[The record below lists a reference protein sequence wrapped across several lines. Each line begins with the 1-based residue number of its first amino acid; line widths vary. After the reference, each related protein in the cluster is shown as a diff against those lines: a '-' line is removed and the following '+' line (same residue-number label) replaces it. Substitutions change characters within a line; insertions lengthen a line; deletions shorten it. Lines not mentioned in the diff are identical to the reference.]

1 MEDRTML
8 AIVTIVGVVFLTM
21 HAGHIGA
28 LVSGTNPAAPEVK
41 VTDSGTPG
49 QAGTPESPAGIG
61 TGTAETFA
69 LKSIGGQYDP
79 AVIRVK
85 QGTTVRI
92 DGDPGTLR
100 GCMAVVNIQGY
111 GISKL
116 IRQDDHVIEFTA
128 NQKGTFPMYCD
139 MGIGNGKLV
148 VE

>member
-1 MEDRTML
+1 VEERTIWV
-8 AIVTIVGVVFLTM
+8 IVIIVGAVALIT

-28 LVSGTNPAAPEVK
+28 LVSGTNSAAPGVQ
-41 VTDSGTPG
+41 VADSGTSGPMGAPG
-49 QAGTPESPAGIG
+49 SPAGIG
-61 TGTAETFA
+61 SGTVETFA

-92 DGDPGTLR
+92 DGDPQTLS

-116 IRQDDHVIEFTA
+116 IRQNDHIIEFTA
-128 NQKGTFPMYCD
+128 NQKGTFPMYCN
-139 MGIGNGKLV
+139 MGIGNGRLV

>member
-1 MEDRTML
+1 ML
-8 AIVTIVGVVFLTM
+8 AIVAIVGVVFLTM

-28 LVSGTNPAAPEVK
+28 LVSGTNTAEPAVQA
-41 VTDSGTPG
+41 TDSGTTG
-49 QAGTPESPAGIG
+49 QAGTPGSPAGVG
-61 TGTAETFA
+61 SGPVETFA

-92 DGDPGTLR
+92 DGDPQTLS

-128 NQKGTFPMYCD
+128 SKKGTFPMYCN

>member
-1 MEDRTML
+1 MEERTL
-8 AIVTIVGVVFLTM
+8 WVIVIIVGAIALIT

-28 LVSGTNPAAPEVK
+28 LVSGSNTAEPVAQA
-41 VTDSGTPG
+41 TDSGTLG
-49 QAGTPESPAGIG
+49 QAGTLGSPAGVG
-61 TGTAETFA
+61 SGPVETFA
-69 LKSIGGQYDP
+69 LKSISGQYDP

-116 IRQDDHVIEFTA
+116 IRQDDHIIEFTA

-139 MGIGNGKLV
+139 MGIGNGKLI